1 MKGEGRPG
9 PHLPR
14 APSQDKE
21 DDLMETEQQK
31 VPEGFSIQATLTRKD
46 LEAVFKVTGRT
57 IDRLVA
63 SGRLPA
69 PLRVGGSRRW
79 RRGDIVEFMEKR

>member
-1 MKGEGRPG
+1 MG
-9 PHLPR
+9 
-14 APSQDKE
+14 
-21 DDLMETEQQK
+21 TEQQT
-31 VPEGFSIQATLTRKD
+31 VAAVFSIQATLTRRD

-63 SGRLPA
+63 SGKLPA

-79 RRGDIVEFMEKR
+79 RQGDIVEFMERR